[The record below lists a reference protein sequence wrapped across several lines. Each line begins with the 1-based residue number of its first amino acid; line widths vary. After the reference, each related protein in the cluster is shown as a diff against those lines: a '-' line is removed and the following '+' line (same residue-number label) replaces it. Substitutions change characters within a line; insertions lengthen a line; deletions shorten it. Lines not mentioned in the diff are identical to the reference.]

1 MGVAELLMDEADV
14 DEVDSNGL
22 TALHRAAAMGDV
34 QVIDKL
40 IKRGAK
46 KEKKEARNG
55 WTPLHV
61 AVNSNQVSGSGGSA
75 RRSRTVA
82 VQGQTTSC
90 IVPAITFSPSIPVY
104 M

>member
-1 MGVAELLMDEADV
+1 MGVAELLMDEANV

-34 QVIDKL
+34 QVIDNL

-75 RRSRTVA
+75 RRSRTVV
-82 VQGQTTSC
+82 VQGQ
-90 IVPAITFSPSIPVY
+90 IT
-104 M
+104 